1 MNQQTLSRQNRT
13 PGQAGGGVRNG
24 AVATL
29 AAGVTA
35 AAMLFGCDG
44 APRKAREV
52 EPVVRDVPMV
62 LRGQLGSEASLRGV
76 DPILVSGYG
85 LVVGLNGTGGGPLP
99 VQIQATMEREL
110 ARGGVGKGG
119 PLDAGPLAGRSPRQ
133 VLRDPNVAVVVVEG
147 VIAPGSP
154 KGSTF
159 DVRVRA
165 LANNATS
172 LEGGLLWTTELRLGY
187 ATPFTRMRTR
197 RIAEARGPIFLNPF
211 ADPSGEGRVV
221 MTADTDEVP
230 VPPPAP
236 ESAAGEGGIPAP
248 AGDAIPEPRAEGAE
262 PTSAAAGGAGDIPPP
277 AAAANPPAGGA
288 SSVGGGGSIF
298 GDAAAVPSAAPTGA
312 KTPAQPIEPAA
323 AATPVLQGDGVTR
336 TIGRVLAGGLVTDPF
351 QLEIVLDNPSHARAA
366 SVQAAINN
374 RFPPSA
380 GDEGQTA
387 RGRNN
392 MSIAVTV
399 PKNYT
404 EKPEEFVTLL
414 RFLQIDQSFPQ
425 EYAKRYADAL
435 RQQPALAE
443 ELSWSLR
450 SLGRPA
456 VSFLVP
462 LYEHAEFV
470 PRQAALRAGAK
481 LGDPRSAPFLI
492 QMARRGAT
500 TMRTEAV
507 ELLGSLPPSPQVSAA
522 LRQLADDKELEVRVA
537 AYEAMDARND
547 PTIERIDLDGKFTL
561 HVVPASDE
569 LIYVTQQGKPRIV
582 LFGSG
587 MSLRFP
593 MVASAWSERLIV
605 KHEGSQPRVFYRDYR
620 SGRIVQGPAPA
631 KVRDLVRFLAHRTTP
646 ENPDPGLDLTY
657 SEVVGALYEIQRQGG
672 TDAAFATERERLLAR
687 LMEAQDV
694 AMVEE
699 RPESGDRPVRP
710 AEEEQLK
717 PVPKK
722 QAGPPAPMTKRSL
735 VVPLSPKKAVKK
747 EEGKGE

>member
-1 MNQQTLSRQNRT
+1 MKTRSASICRARHLPVFLSS
-13 PGQAGGGVRNG
+13 
-24 AVATL
+24 L
-29 AAGVTA
+29 AAGASVLLAT
-35 AAMLFGCDG
+35 LGCDSG
-44 APRKAREV
+44 PRKAREV
-52 EPVVRDVPMV
+52 EPVVRDIPMI

-99 VQIQATMEREL
+99 VQVQATMEREL

-119 PLDAGPLAGRSPRQ
+119 PLDTGPLAGRSPRQ

-165 LANNATS
+165 LTNNASS

-197 RIAEARGPIFLNPF
+197 KIAEARGPLFINPF
-211 ADPSGEGRVV
+211 ADPSGEGRLV
-221 MTADTDEVP
+221 MTAETDAAQPALGAPAEVP
-230 VPPPAP
+230 ANPGP
-236 ESAAGEGGIPAP
+236 G
-248 AGDAIPEPRAEGAE
+248 
-262 PTSAAAGGAGDIPPP
+262 GGATEPGDLEPLPERASDQPSP
-277 AAAANPPAGGA
+277 AAAAPTAVAQPSAEPAR
-288 SSVGGGGSIF
+288 GGSIF
-298 GDAAAVPSAAPTGA
+298 GDAPASPGAGNEPPAAEPVAPAAV
-312 KTPAQPIEPAA
+312 
-323 AATPVLQGDGVTR
+323 PVLQGDGVTR
-336 TIGRVLAGGLVTDPF
+336 TVGRVLGGGVVTDPF

-366 SVQAAINN
+366 SVQSAINN
-374 RFPPSA
+374 RFPPSP

-392 MSIAVTV
+392 MSLAVRV
-399 PKNYT
+399 PRQYT
-404 EKPEEFVTLL
+404 ERPEEFVTLL
-414 RFLQIDQSFPQ
+414 RFLQIDQAFPQ

-435 RQQPALAE
+435 KQQPALAE

-450 SLGRPA
+450 SLGKASVP
-456 VSFLVP
+456 FLVP
-462 LYEHAEFV
+462 LYDHPEFV

-481 LGDPRSAPFLI
+481 LGDPRTAPYLI
-492 QMARRGAT
+492 QMARSGPT
-500 TMRTEAV
+500 SLRTEAV
-507 ELLGSLPPSPQVSAA
+507 ELLASLPPSPQVSAA

-537 AYEAMDARND
+537 AYEALDERGD
-547 PTIERIDLDGKFTL
+547 PTIERIPIGEKFWL

-569 LIYVTQQGKPRIV
+569 LVYVTQQGRPRIV
-582 LFGSG
+582 LFGSS

-593 MVASAWSERLIV
+593 MVASAWSDRLMI

-620 SGRIVQGPAPA
+620 SGRVTQGPAPA
-631 KVRDLVRFLAHRTTP
+631 RVRDLVRYMAHGTTP

-672 TDAAFATERERLLAR
+672 IDAAFATERERLLAR

-699 RPESGDRPVRP
+699 RPEASDRPVRP
-710 AEEEQLK
+710 AEEDQLK

-722 QAGPPAPMTKRSL
+722 PTGAPPPTTKRSL
-735 VVPLSPKKAVKK
+735 VVPLSPKKPAAKPK
-747 EEGKGE
+747 TGEAAE